1 VTRDR
6 QEIDPEVIN
15 QGLHFADCLRGVG
28 MQFDAV
34 LASDF
39 GYLRNWLDGADLFV
53 GEHDANEKGIA
64 ANRLADIIGID
75 EAMRVDGKIGDASTK
90 PFEEPAGLED

>member
-1 VTRDR
+1 
-6 QEIDPEVIN
+6 
-15 QGLHFADCLRGVG
+15 

-39 GYLRNWLDGADLFV
+39 GSLRNWLDGADLIV

-75 EAMRVDGKIGDASTK
+75 EAMRVDGKIRDASTK

>member
-1 VTRDR
+1 
-6 QEIDPEVIN
+6 
-15 QGLHFADCLRGVG
+15 

-39 GYLRNWLDGADLFV
+39 GYLRNWLDGADLLV

-64 ANRLADIIGID
+64 ADRLADIIGID
-75 EAMRVDGKIGDASTK
+75 EAMRATGR
-90 PFEEPAGLED
+90 